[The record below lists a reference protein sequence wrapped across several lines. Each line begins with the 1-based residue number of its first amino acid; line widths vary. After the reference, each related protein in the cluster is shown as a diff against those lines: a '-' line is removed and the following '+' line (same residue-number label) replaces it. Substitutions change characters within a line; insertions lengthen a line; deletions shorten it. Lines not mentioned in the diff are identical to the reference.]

1 VGGVRILFAGSP
13 AVALPALEA
22 VADVASEI
30 AVMSQ
35 PDKPVGRKKILT
47 PTPVSSWALEHGHTL
62 YRPVDNEGIAEA
74 TAEFTPDLGITVAY
88 GRILRP
94 QALAIPPLG
103 WWNVHFSLL
112 PTWRGAAPVQN
123 ALLAGDT
130 ETGVTVFQLDE
141 GMDTGP
147 VLSQRSH
154 AIASGITAGQ
164 LLDELSDIG
173 AALLTETI
181 QRHLSGL
188 LTATPQVGEPLH
200 APKLERDSGRIRSS
214 EPIEMARRRFQA
226 ATPEPGCFVT
236 FNQGEQTLRIL
247 AAHTMSDSTGQTV
260 GTIHQSEHGVGIAL
274 PGGVMLL
281 ETVQPAGKKAMPA
294 ADWWR
299 GVHEEI
305 RIDG

>member
-1 VGGVRILFAGSP
+1 M
-13 AVALPALEA
+13 ALPALEA
-22 VADVASEI
+22 LANVASEL

-47 PTPVSSWALEHGHTL
+47 PTPVSSWVLEHGIPL
-62 YRPVDNEGIAEA
+62 FRPVDHEGITQA
-74 TAEFTPDLGITVAY
+74 TREFSPDLGITVAY

-94 QALAIPPLG
+94 QALAIPSAG

-112 PTWRGAAPVQN
+112 PRWRGAAPVQN

-147 VLSQRSH
+147 VLSQRPH
-154 AIASGITAGQ
+154 AIAPGITAGQ
-164 LLDELSDIG
+164 LLDELSVVG
-173 AALLTETI
+173 AALLTDTI
-181 QRHLSGL
+181 RQHLSGH
-188 LTATPQVGEPLH
+188 LTATPQAGEPTH
-200 APKLERDSGRIRSS
+200 APKLERDTGRIRAT
-214 EPIEMARRRFQA
+214 EPIELAGRRFQA
-226 ATPEPGCFVT
+226 ATPEPGCFVSYG
-236 FNQGEQTLRIL
+236 NGKQTVRIL
-247 AAHTMSDSTGQTV
+247 AARPTVDSAVNNPGV
-260 GTIHQSEHGVGIAL
+260 IYQSAHGVAIAL
-274 PGGVMLL
+274 SGGSMLL
-281 ETVQPAGKKAMPA
+281 DAVQPAGKKAMPA